1 MHGGA
6 RELHLHPDRHLDI
19 FIHRLFT
26 LMLSF
31 TLTGTIESG
40 LPTLQLPQ
48 FGISSGGNQT
58 EAVGGED
65 QAASL
70 GTMIR
75 RFCVLSRR
83 SPPPAS
89 SLAALKFYFRLGLS
103 LIIVPVVA
111 IIDAAAI
118 AKAFGEIVVDDD
130 EEWVGF

>member
-1 MHGGA
+1 
-6 RELHLHPDRHLDI
+6 
-19 FIHRLFT
+19 
-26 LMLSF
+26 MLSF

-58 EAVGGED
+58 EAVGGEEQVE

-75 RFCVLSRR
+75 RFYALSRR
-83 SPPPAS
+83 SPIIV
-89 SLAALKFYFRLGLS
+89 FGFRLGLS

-111 IIDAAAI
+111 NIDAAAI

>member
-1 MHGGA
+1 
-6 RELHLHPDRHLDI
+6 
-19 FIHRLFT
+19 
-26 LMLSF
+26 MLSF

-58 EAVGGED
+58 EAVGGEEQVD

>member
-1 MHGGA
+1 
-6 RELHLHPDRHLDI
+6 
-19 FIHRLFT
+19 
-26 LMLSF
+26 MLSF

-58 EAVGGED
+58 EAVGGEE

-75 RFCVLSRR
+75 RFYALSRR
-83 SPPPAS
+83 SPIIV
-89 SLAALKFYFRLGLS
+89 FGFRLGLS